1 MKGSSRE
8 GTRITID
15 DVYDI
20 AAEVCEEMIGKFLS
34 NLVKLVPTGE
44 DIVEDI
50 KEDQWRSL
58 RSGRMPSTP
67 RDDPE
72 MAAIK
77 QQVQKSVAA
86 QFQDDIAE
94 IRQKPQSA
102 NDLISDDFMS
112 QIDLENDLGHVGLAT
127 DDQEAE

>member
-8 GTRITID
+8 GIRITID

-58 RSGRMPSTP
+58 RSGRMPSVP

-72 MAAIK
+72 MVAIK

-112 QIDLENDLGHVGLAT
+112 QIELENDLGHVGLAT
-127 DDQEAE
+127 DEQEAE

>member
-72 MAAIK
+72 MVAIK

-127 DDQEAE
+127 DEQEAE